1 VLERRAV
8 QIADIQTETEEFPEG
23 RTFALPQ
30 GTRTLLSVPLLREGA
45 PLGAIALRRTE
56 VNPFTDKQIAL
67 LETFADQAVIAIENV
82 RLFTELGQRNRD
94 LTQALEQQTATAE
107 VLRVIGSSPTDTQP
121 VFDAIVHSARRLLGG
136 FSSAVFRRVGNDV
149 HVAAY
154 TTQSDEAPLTS
165 LFPRPLAEFSGSG
178 EAIRTGTIIV
188 STDLETDPRMPE
200 EMRTAA
206 RVRGFRSAVW
216 VPMLREGAPIGSI
229 GVTRSEPGAFADE
242 QIALLKT
249 FADQAVIAIENVR
262 LFKELEARN
271 RDLTE
276 ALEQQTAT
284 AEILRVIS
292 TSPTDLGPV
301 LNTVV
306 ASAARFC
313 GANDAILFQPEGGR
327 LRGVAHYGPIPVRRA
342 SRAQPLEITRET
354 VRGRA
359 FLERRPIHVA
369 DLVAET
375 EEFPKGSA
383 DARELGHRTLL
394 SVPLLREGV
403 AVGVISLRRT
413 EVDPFTDKQITLL
426 QTFADQAVIAIENVR
441 LFKELEARNHDLT
454 EALEQQTATANVLRI
469 IAQSP
474 AELQPVLD
482 AIADSAVRLCAAS
495 DVVIERLEGDRFYN
509 AAHAGT
515 QMKGLVGHALPLT
528 RRFPGGRAVLER
540 RPIIIDDIMLVA
552 ESEYPDTLEL
562 LRINTVHSC
571 AEIPLLSEGKPLGN
585 LAVLRAEVRPFTD
598 TEIALLQT
606 FADQAVIAIENVR
619 LFKELKTRTAELTQ
633 SVEQLTALGEV
644 SRAVTSTLDVETVLE
659 TVVSRARQL
668 AGADGCLIYEY
679 DEGTQ
684 QFHSR
689 ATDNLDAAYAEA
701 LRAAPLRKGEGV
713 SGRAAEVGE
722 AVQVPDITQP
732 SAYQSGVRDIT
743 IQAGYRAVLS
753 VPLLREDEIIG
764 SLILIRK
771 TPGEFSAE
779 IVELLKTF
787 ATQSA
792 LAIQNA
798 RLFREIEDKGRELE
812 LASKHKSQ
820 FLANMS
826 HELRT
831 PLNAILGYT
840 ELLLDGIYG
849 EVSEKARET
858 MGRIERSG
866 RHLLALINDV
876 LDLSKIEA
884 GQLTLSLVDY
894 SLTEIVNTV
903 VTAMEPLAAEKGLAL
918 RVALDPGLPL
928 AHGDDRRLSQVLL
941 NLVGNAVKFTDAGE
955 VRIEGRVSDG
965 AFLISVSDTG
975 PGIAEEH
982 QARIFDEFQQV
993 DSSNTRKKGG
1003 TGLGLSIAR
1012 RILAL
1017 HGGRIW
1023 VESTPAHGATFSF
1036 TLPVRVERMAQT
1048 S

>member
-1 VLERRAV
+1 VLDTVVASAARFCGAYDANLLRVDGERLKLAAHHGPIPIPVDFSIPLVRGTVAGRSVLERRAL
-8 QIADIQTETEEFPEG
+8 QIADIQAEAEEFPEG
-23 RTFALPQ
+23 RVYALPQ

-45 PLGAIALRRTE
+45 ALGAIA
-56 VNPFTDKQIAL
+56 
-67 LETFADQAVIAIENV
+67 
-82 RLFTELGQRNRD
+82 
-94 LTQALEQQTATAE
+94 
-107 VLRVIGSSPTDTQP
+107 
-121 VFDAIVHSARRLLGG
+121 
-136 FSSAVFRRVGNDV
+136 
-149 HVAAY
+149 
-154 TTQSDEAPLTS
+154 
-165 LFPRPLAEFSGSG
+165 
-178 EAIRTGTIIV
+178 
-188 STDLETDPRMPE
+188 
-200 EMRTAA
+200 
-206 RVRGFRSAVW
+206 
-216 VPMLREGAPIGSI
+216 
-229 GVTRSEPGAFADE
+229 
-242 QIALLKT
+242 
-249 FADQAVIAIENVR
+249 
-262 LFKELEARN
+262 
-271 RDLTE
+271 
-276 ALEQQTAT
+276 
-284 AEILRVIS
+284 
-292 TSPTDLGPV
+292 
-301 LNTVV
+301 
-306 ASAARFC
+306 
-313 GANDAILFQPEGGR
+313 
-327 LRGVAHYGPIPVRRA
+327 
-342 SRAQPLEITRET
+342 
-354 VRGRA
+354 
-359 FLERRPIHVA
+359 
-369 DLVAET
+369 
-375 EEFPKGSA
+375 
-383 DARELGHRTLL
+383 
-394 SVPLLREGV
+394 
-403 AVGVISLRRT
+403 LRRT
-413 EVDPFTDKQITLL
+413 EVDPFTDKQIALL

-441 LFKELEARNHDLT
+441 LFKELEARTH
-454 EALEQQTATANVLRI
+454 
-469 IAQSP
+469 
-474 AELQPVLD
+474 
-482 AIADSAVRLCAAS
+482 
-495 DVVIERLEGDRFYN
+495 
-509 AAHAGT
+509 
-515 QMKGLVGHALPLT
+515 
-528 RRFPGGRAVLER
+528 
-540 RPIIIDDIMLVA
+540 
-552 ESEYPDTLEL
+552 
-562 LRINTVHSC
+562 
-571 AEIPLLSEGKPLGN
+571 
-585 LAVLRAEVRPFTD
+585 
-598 TEIALLQT
+598 
-606 FADQAVIAIENVR
+606 
-619 LFKELKTRTAELTQ
+619 ELTQ

-701 LRAAPLRKGEGV
+701 LHGTPLRKGEGV

-722 AVQVPDITQP
+722 AVQVADITQP
-732 SAYQSGVRDIT
+732 SAYQSSVRDIT
-743 IQAGYRAVLS
+743 LQAGYRAVLS

-849 EVSEKARET
+849 EVPEKARET

-884 GQLTLSLVDY
+884 GQLTLSLADY
-894 SLTEIVNTV
+894 SLAEIVNTV

-955 VRIEGRVSDG
+955 VRIGGKVSDG

-1023 VESTPAHGATFSF
+1023 VESTPGHGATFSF